1 MLSGEDAASSPCGAH
16 RDGRKDIQAA
26 QAGRAVDIPA
36 TYANLPGIAVF
47 RRGQSPFYEGMNID
61 NRREESE

>member
-36 TYANLPGIAVF
+36 NDENLPGASVL
-47 RRGQSPFYEGMNID
+47 RRGQSPFDEGVNLD
-61 NRREESE
+61 N